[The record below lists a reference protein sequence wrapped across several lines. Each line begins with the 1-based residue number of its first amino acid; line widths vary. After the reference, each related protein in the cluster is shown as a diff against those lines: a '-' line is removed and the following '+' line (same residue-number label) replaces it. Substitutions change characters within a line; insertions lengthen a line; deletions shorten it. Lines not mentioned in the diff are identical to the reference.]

1 MDRSVEWFVDQVR
14 RGVHGPEVSVVGSPL
29 SKIHVPSNTCHGV
42 PYNHEARNEGLNGV
56 VAFTVI
62 G

>member
-1 MDRSVEWFVDQVR
+1 MSEDDEFP
-14 RGVHGPEVSVVGSPL
+14 RGSGRMPL
-29 SKIHVPSNTCHGV
+29 RKFF
-42 PYNHEARNEGLNGV
+42 EMNEGLNGV